1 MIWVKLFE
9 EYSSIDAICKKWG
22 IENYTINTDGTVDV
36 DGGVYLVCQ
45 RLKKL
50 PLKFGRVAGDFYCD
64 DNKLTTLEGA
74 PKVVGG
80 DFYCYHNQLT
90 TLEGAPKVVGG
101 DFNCGHN
108 QLITIEG
115 SPKEVGGDFSCSY
128 NQLTTLEGA
137 PKEVGGEF
145 YCNRNQ
151 LTTLEGAPEV
161 VGGSFYCHYNQLT
174 TLEGDPKE
182 VSGEFYCSY
191 NPLPE
196 EILNFHDKK
205 YILKWQ
211 DDYVI
216 WQHGKLNQYR
226 FKEMIK
232 DYDLG

>member
-9 EYSSIDAICKKWG
+9 EYSSIDKICKKWD
-22 IENYTINTDGTVDV
+22 IENYTINPDGTVDV
-36 DGGVYLVCQ
+36 DGNVHLHEKN
-45 RLKKL
+45 LKEL
-50 PLKFGRVAGDFYCD
+50 PLKFGKVSGVFYCD
-64 DNKLTTLEGA
+64 NNQLTTIEGA
-74 PKVVGG
+74 PKEVGG
-80 DFYCYHNQLT
+80 DFYCSHNKLTTIEGAPKEVGGDFYCNNNQLT
-90 TLEGAPKVVGG
+90 TLEGAPR
-101 DFNCGHN
+101 
-108 QLITIEG
+108 
-115 SPKEVGGDFSCSY
+115 EVGGSFYCHY

-145 YCNRNQ
+145 YCHNNQ
-151 LTTLEGAPEV
+151 LTTLEGAPREV
-161 VGGSFYCHYNQLT
+161 GVHFVCYN
-174 TLEGDPKE
+174 
-182 VSGEFYCSY
+182 

-216 WQHGKLNQYR
+216 WQYGKLNLYR

>member
-9 EYSSIDAICKKWG
+9 EYSSIDAICKKYG
-22 IENYTINTDGTVDV
+22 IKNYTINPDGTVDV
-36 DGGVYLVCQ
+36 DGNVNLFG
-45 RLKKL
+45 LKKL
-50 PLKFGRVAGDFYCD
+50 PIKFGKVSGRFDCSYSQLTTLEGSPKEVGGWFNCSY
-64 DNKLTTLEGA
+64 NQLTTLEGA
-74 PKVVGG
+74 PKVVGNF
-80 DFYCYHNQLT
+80 DCRNNQLT

-101 DFNCGHN
+101 GFNCYN
-108 QLITIEG
+108 
-115 SPKEVGGDFSCSY
+115 

-137 PKEVGGEF
+137 PKEVGGNF
-145 YCNRNQ
+145 YCGSNK
-151 LTTLEGAPEV
+151 LTTLEGSPKV
-161 VGGSFYCHYNQLT
+161 VGDGFDCYN
-174 TLEGDPKE
+174 
-182 VSGEFYCSY
+182 

-216 WQHGKLNQYR
+216 WQHGKLNLYR